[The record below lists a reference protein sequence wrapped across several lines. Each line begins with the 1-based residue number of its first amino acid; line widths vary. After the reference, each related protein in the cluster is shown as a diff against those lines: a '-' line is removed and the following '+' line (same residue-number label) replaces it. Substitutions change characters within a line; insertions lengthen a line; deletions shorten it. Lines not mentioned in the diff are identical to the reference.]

1 MIRRMTG
8 VAIGVLFL
16 TTQICTAQDASRS
29 DKATSRAKAAAV
41 DWSRAVVES
50 TMKRYP
56 NPAEFGSWGYAKAL
70 YLFGEY
76 LVWKRTGDPRYL
88 QYVKGWVDA
97 HVDAQGNLDHN
108 TDSLDSMMPGNLLLL
123 LYQETGEEKYKLGAD
138 KIKQRFSTYP
148 RTADGGFWHATVASR
163 QHQLWGDGV
172 FMSMPFLVRYGR
184 LFGDSAYANDEAAKQ
199 LIVYASHLHSPEGL
213 LYHAYDESG
222 AAAWADPATH
232 HSAEFWCRAMGWF
245 GMTLVDIL
253 DVLPANDPRRPQLIA
268 MLRDLVRGLAKYQ
281 DRQTGLWYQVVDKGS
296 DPGNWL
302 ETSSSSMYSY
312 VISLAVKRGY
322 VDKSFEAVAKK
333 GYAGVLTKVALDSD
347 GMANISDI
355 CEGTNVADLA
365 YYFARKRNVNDF
377 HGLGAF
383 LIMNEHFL
391 TSASAMEL
399 TRPPVTVVRAAPQL
413 KPASMAIVS
422 APQSNGPNQGPSSQ
436 PSGPPPSS
444 GVKILS
450 GADVRAAFE
459 KGSPLLSKD
468 GNNYWVLAGRRDK
481 PGQSELH
488 EKDLDIFYVL
498 QGSATFIT
506 GGKMVEGK
514 TTAPGEVRG
523 TGIEGGET
531 HTLSK
536 DDVVII
542 PPGVP
547 HWFKDV
553 QGLFLYYVVKVQ
565 QP

>member
-1 MIRRMTG
+1 
-8 VAIGVLFL
+8 
-16 TTQICTAQDASRS
+16 
-29 DKATSRAKAAAV
+29 
-41 DWSRAVVES
+41 
-50 TMKRYP
+50 
-56 NPAEFGSWGYAKAL
+56 
-70 YLFGEY
+70 
-76 LVWKRTGDPRYL
+76 
-88 QYVKGWVDA
+88 
-97 HVDAQGNLDHN
+97 
-108 TDSLDSMMPGNLLLL
+108 
-123 LYQETGEEKYKLGAD
+123 
-138 KIKQRFSTYP
+138 
-148 RTADGGFWHATVASR
+148 
-163 QHQLWGDGV
+163 
-172 FMSMPFLVRYGR
+172 
-184 LFGDSAYANDEAAKQ
+184 
-199 LIVYASHLHSPEGL
+199 
-213 LYHAYDESG
+213 
-222 AAAWADPATH
+222 
-232 HSAEFWCRAMGWF
+232 
-245 GMTLVDIL
+245 
-253 DVLPANDPRRPQLIA
+253 VLPANDPRRPQLIA
-268 MLRDLVRGLAKYQ
+268 ILRDLVRGLAKYQ

-312 VISLAVKRGY
+312 VVSLAVKRGY
-322 VDKSFEAVAKK
+322 VDKSFETVAKK
-333 GYAGVLTKVALDSD
+333 GYAGVLTKVAIDSD

-399 TRPPVTVVRAAPQL
+399 TRPPATVAKAAPQL
-413 KPASMAIVS
+413 KPASLAIVS
-422 APQSNGPNQGPSSQ
+422 APLSNTSNQGSSSQ
-436 PSGPPPSS
+436 PSSPPPSS

-459 KGSPLLSKD
+459 KGSPILTKD
-468 GNNYWVLAGRRDK
+468 RNNYWVLAGRRDK

-523 TGIEGGET
+523 TAIEGGET

-536 DDVVII
+536 DDVVIV
-542 PPGVP
+542 PPGIP

>member
-1 MIRRMTG
+1 MIRRITS
-8 VAIGVLFL
+8 VAIGVLTL
-16 TTQICTAQDASRS
+16 AVQICGAQETSRS
-29 DKATSRAKAAAV
+29 SKATGRAGAPSV

-50 TMKRYP
+50 TMRRYP
-56 NPAEFGSWGYAKAL
+56 NPAELGSWGYAKAL

-88 QYVKGWVDA
+88 QYVKGWLDA

-123 LYQETGEEKYKLGAD
+123 LYQETGEEKYKLAAD
-138 KIKQRFSTYP
+138 KIRQRFNTYP
-148 RTADGGFWHATVASR
+148 RTADGGLWHATAASR

-184 LFGDSAYANDEAAKQ
+184 LFGDSAYANDEAARQ
-199 LIVYASHLHSPEGL
+199 LIVYAGHLHSPEGL

-222 AAAWADPATH
+222 GAAWADPATH

-245 GMTLVDIL
+245 GMTLVDVL
-253 DVLPANDPRRPQLIA
+253 DVLPANDPRRPQLISI
-268 MLRDLVRGLAKYQ
+268 LRDLVRGLAKYQ
-281 DRQTGLWYQVVDKGS
+281 DSQTGLWYQVVNKGS

-312 VISLAVKRGY
+312 IISLAVKRGY

-333 GYAGVLTKVALDSD
+333 GYAGVLTKLTVDSE

-399 TRPPVTVVRAAPQL
+399 TRPPATPLQPRLSLQ
-413 KPASMAIVS
+413 PASMAMVS
-422 APQSNGPNQGPSSQ
+422 APQSNGSSQGQLSQ

-459 KGSPLLSKD
+459 KGGPLLDKD
-468 GNNYWVLAGRRDK
+468 GHNYWALAGRRDK

-506 GGKMVEGK
+506 GGKMVDGK

-523 TGIEGGET
+523 TAIEGGET